1 MKLIGMLDSPYVRR
15 VAVSLRW
22 LGMPYEHLPLSV
34 FRNYDA
40 FAEINPVVKAP
51 TLVCDDGTVLMDST
65 LILEHVETVAPAG
78 RTLMPSAPPARSR
91 TLRQTGLALA
101 ACEKS
106 VQLVYERQL
115 RPREKQHLPWVERVS
130 GQLHAA
136 LGQLETELDGQTEA
150 VESGTLDQG
159 LLTTAVTWYF
169 ARALLPDVV
178 APAQYPSLARLSR
191 VAETLPAFRAAPH
204 EG

>member
-22 LGMPYEHLPLSV
+22 LGIPYEHLPLSV

-65 LILEHVETVAPAG
+65 LILEHVEAVAPAG
-78 RTLMPSAPPARSR
+78 RTLMPASPATRNR

-136 LGQLETELDGQTEA
+136 LGQLETELDGQTDA